1 MPRLLFVYLLNLF
14 IGIAVGNIGSLC
26 NFPYQLKIVTVCI
39 FFIEFS
45 EVPSDV
51 VVAIGSQAQFS
62 CIFTSPNSASI
73 SWSKDGTTLIPSER
87 IQISN
92 TGLTIAQTQE
102 GDEGTYSCIVT
113 DLVDSETDTRSAD
126 LNFAGETERN

>member
-1 MPRLLFVYLLNLF
+1 MYFV
-14 IGIAVGNIGSLC
+14 
-26 NFPYQLKIVTVCI
+26 
-39 FFIEFS
+39 EFS

-62 CIFTSPNSASI
+62 CVFTSPNAASV
-73 SWSKDGTTLIPSER
+73 SWNKDGTTLLPSER

-92 TGLTIAQTQE
+92 AGLTIEQTQD
-102 GDEGTYSCIVT
+102 GDEGTYSCVVT

-126 LNFAGETERN
+126 LDFAGETEQD